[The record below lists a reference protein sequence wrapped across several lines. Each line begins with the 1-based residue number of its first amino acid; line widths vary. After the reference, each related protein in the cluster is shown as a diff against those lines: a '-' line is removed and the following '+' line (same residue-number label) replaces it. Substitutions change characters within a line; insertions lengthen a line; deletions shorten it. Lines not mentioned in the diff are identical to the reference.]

1 MLGFPIPLAQG
12 VINHLP
18 SLWVEW
24 QHICHPCPVSMT
36 QMTHI
41 CLFPSPLCYIKCE
54 LFVSYFPLLQ
64 LYFGVFVA
72 AAVFHGSHVV
82 LSALLTP
89 TCSSLSKQ
97 LTYSFYLA
105 TGSSEIAPV
114 TESFIMQET
123 RKLSALKVSKGISV
137 WYCIMTWST
146 LELPVLWTLII
157 WFCWL
162 TRRKL
167 IASQGKAKHNYNRS
181 IPFYS
186 HQTILEGRRCYSAG
200 H

>member
-1 MLGFPIPLAQG
+1 MSMIKLVFQVSAHHFFNSIFLPIFHLLFQHSFQSMLGFPIPLAQG

-123 RKLSALKVSKGISV
+123 RKLSTLKVSKSISV
-137 WYCIMTWST
+137 
-146 LELPVLWTLII
+146 
-157 WFCWL
+157 
-162 TRRKL
+162 
-167 IASQGKAKHNYNRS
+167 
-181 IPFYS
+181 
-186 HQTILEGRRCYSAG
+186 
-200 H
+200 